1 MELGILLAIA
11 AGVSIGTAVVY
22 LVMERHRARYKLDNY
37 GRPPGIKPLSSFVCP
52 TCLHRTYAPQHI
64 ANRYCIK
71 CQTSSPKPETPAE

>member
-11 AGVSIGTAVVY
+11 AIVSVGTGIGY
-22 LVMERHRARYKLDNY
+22 LVMERHRARYKLDTY

-52 TCLHRTYAPQHI
+52 ECMHRTYAPQHI

-71 CQTSSPKPETPAE
+71 CEKSFPKPETPAG